1 MKKGISPL
9 VATVLLIAITMAV
22 AAVLASYV
30 QSIPEKVLPSA
41 SCVGGSV
48 RFISSDFPV
57 WENDRIV
64 AVVEARTATLKNFR
78 FAVLM
83 IDNTVNTY
91 NDVNGQI
98 LDSGRSGQIKTDIL
112 SISESNVKG
121 VQIQTNCPDVKT
133 EFTALK

>member
-30 QSIPEKVLPSA
+30 QSIPAKVLPSA
-41 SCVGGSV
+41 SCVGGSIS
-48 RFISSDFPV
+48 FISSDYPK
-57 WENDRIV
+57 WENGAIV

-83 IDNTVNTY
+83 NDDTVNTY
-91 NDVNGQI
+91 NDINGQS
-98 LDSGRSGQIKTDIL
+98 LDSGRSGQIKTDVL
-112 SISESNVKG
+112 SISQSNIKA

-133 EFTALK
+133 DFTALK